1 MILGID
7 LGTTNSAASVWKD
20 GQSILIPNALGDNLT
35 PSVVSVGDNGTVIV
49 GQTAKERLI
58 THPQLSA
65 CRFKRTMGTQKVYQL
80 GSHQFSS
87 TELSS
92 LILKSLKG
100 DAEAFLG
107 QEINEAVIS
116 VPAYFNDHQRNA
128 TKLAA
133 ELAGLKVE
141 RLINEPTAAALA
153 YGLSE
158 QPDDV
163 RYMILDLGGG
173 TFDVT
178 ILEFFDGVMEVHASA
193 GDNHLGGEDFV
204 DLLVKD
210 FCEQNNL
217 DESHLSV
224 TDKSKIYRQFESVK
238 RRLSQDD
245 NVELTLSLS
254 DPEQE
259 LTYQINRLGFEKL
272 AAPLL
277 NKIQFPI
284 ERALMDANIRLNQL
298 DQVILVGGATK
309 MPLIRNLIAK
319 LLKCFPSFK
328 LDPDEVVAIGAGVQA
343 GLKQNDAALSE
354 IVLTDVCPYTL
365 GISLFNEASPKNPL
379 FSPMIE
385 RNSILPSSIEDTF
398 STASDNQTSIE
409 LEIYQG
415 ESPYANNN
423 VKLGQM
429 TVDVPK
435 KKKGEAEVVV
445 RFSYD
450 MNGLLEVDCAIKDT
464 GKTYNKL
471 FERQAGSLTEQQK
484 QEVLKKL
491 ATLKVHPR
499 EDAKNQALLARLE
512 RVYEQSRGDVRE
524 FVLHLLRNFELVLQ
538 RQEPKA
544 IQRQSKE
551 IEAELD
557 KLENGGWLE

>member
-20 GQSILIPNALGDNLT
+20 GQSILIPNALGHNLT
-35 PSVVSVGDNGTVIV
+35 PSVVSVAEDGTVIV
-49 GQTAKERLI
+49 GQAAKERLI
-58 THPQLSA
+58 THPQLTAS
-65 CRFKRTMGTQKVYQL
+65 RFKRTMGTEKSYQL
-80 GSHQFSS
+80 GRNVFSS
-87 TELSS
+87 VELSS
-92 LILKSLKG
+92 LVLKSLKR
-100 DAEAFLG
+100 DAEAFLNE
-107 QEINEAVIS
+107 EIVEAVIS

-153 YGLSE
+153 YGLAE

-178 ILEFFDGVMEVHASA
+178 VLEFFDGVMEVHASA

-204 DLLVKD
+204 DLLVQD
-210 FCEQNNL
+210 FYKQNDINEL
-217 DESHLSV
+217 ELLA
-224 TDKSKIYRQFESVK
+224 TDKSTIYRQFETAK
-238 RRLSQDD
+238 RRLSTD
-245 NVELTLSLS
+245 NDVEVALTLT
-254 DPEQE
+254 DAE
-259 LTYQINRLGFEKL
+259 LTYRIDRSTFEKL
-272 AAPLL
+272 SAPLL

-284 ERALMDANIRLNQL
+284 ERALMDANVRLNQL

-309 MPLIRNLIAK
+309 MPLIRNLVAK
-319 LLKCFPSFK
+319 LLKCFPAFK

-343 GLKQNDAALSE
+343 GLKQDDEALSE

-365 GISLFNEASPKNPL
+365 GIATYNEAAPNNAL

-385 RNSILPSSIEDTF
+385 RNFILPSSVEHPFYTVQ
-398 STASDNQTSIE
+398 DNQTAIE
-409 LEIYQG
+409 LEIFQG
-415 ESPYANNN
+415 ESPYAKNN

-435 KKKGEAEVVV
+435 KKKAEAEVMV

-450 MNGLLEVDCAIKDT
+450 MNGLLEVDCKVTET
-464 GKTYNKL
+464 GKRYNKL
-471 FERQAGSLTEQQK
+471 FERQAGTLTEEQK
-484 QEVLKKL
+484 QAILKKL

-499 EDAKNQALLARLE
+499 EDAQNQALLARLE

-524 FVLHLLRNFELVLQ
+524 FVLHMLRNFETVLE

-544 IQRQSKE
+544 IQRQYKE
-551 IEAELD
+551 IETELD

>member
-7 LGTTNSAASVWKD
+7 LGTTNSAASIWKD

-92 LILKSLKG
+92 LILKSLKS

-217 DESHLSV
+217 DESDLSV

-254 DPEQE
+254 EQE

-365 GISLFNEASPKNPL
+365 GISLFNEASPNNPL